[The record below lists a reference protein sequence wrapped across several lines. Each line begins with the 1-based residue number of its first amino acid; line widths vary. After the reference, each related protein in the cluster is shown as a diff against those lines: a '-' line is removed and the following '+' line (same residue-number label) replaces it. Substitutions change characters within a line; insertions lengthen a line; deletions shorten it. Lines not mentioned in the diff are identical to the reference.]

1 MAQSFEEI
9 LTEINQAQAEQPEL
23 NTLNSTSAV
32 SMWNLIK
39 NMFALLTLNLQK
51 SYDKFRGEI
60 DSLIV
65 SQQIGTLPWYVDMLK
80 DFQYGDTI
88 TVEDNNVKYANVDLT
103 KKIIAQASASEV
115 LVSNKSELL
124 LKAVKAD
131 TNGILG
137 PLDANELDSLY
148 EYINKIKFAGVTTN
162 LISESA
168 DVIKLNMTVE
178 LNLLMVN
185 ADGSA
190 IGNLTSFPVKEAIEN
205 YFRNLPFDGT
215 LYWNKL
221 IDHLQAMPEVKDAI
235 ISQSWSYSNAVYT
248 PFTRLYNS
256 YSGHL
261 ILDANSVI
269 TYV

>member
-9 LTEINQAQAEQPEL
+9 LTDINQAQADQPEL
-23 NTLNSTSAV
+23 NSLTSTSSV
-32 SMWNLIK
+32 GVWNLLK
-39 NMFALLTLNLQK
+39 NMFALLSLNLQLAF
-51 SYDKFRGEI
+51 DKFRGEI
-60 DSLIV
+60 DTLII
-65 SQQIGTLPWYVDMLK
+65 SQQIGTLPWYVAKLK
-80 DFQYGDTI
+80 EFQYGDTI
-88 TVEDNNVKYANVDLT
+88 NVEDNNVMYAVLDES

-115 LVSNKSELL
+115 LVSGKSELV

-131 TNGILG
+131 TNGNLE
-137 PLDANELDSLY
+137 PLDVNQEDALY
-148 EYINKIKFAGVTTN
+148 DYIGKIKFAGVTTN
-162 LISESA
+162 LISAAA

-185 ADGSA
+185 SDGSQ
-190 IGNLTSFPVKEAIEN
+190 IGNLTAFPIKNAIEN

-235 ISQSWSYSNAVYT
+235 ISQSWSYNGSTYT

-261 ILDANSVI
+261 ILDSNSVI
-269 TYV
+269 SYV